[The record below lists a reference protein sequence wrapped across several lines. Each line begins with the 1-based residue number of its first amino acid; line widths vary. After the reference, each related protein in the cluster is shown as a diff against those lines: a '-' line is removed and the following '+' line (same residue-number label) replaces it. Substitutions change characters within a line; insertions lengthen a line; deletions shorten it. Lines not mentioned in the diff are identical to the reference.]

1 MISVENFLRSHKPVN
16 SSEDN
21 KKSIKQVDASK
32 ADDFDNCKEAALRVL
47 DYAARSSYDLKNRLL
62 AKGYEENT
70 VDTVVNRLEELHLVD
85 DERYIQSFIQSC
97 ASRML
102 GERAT
107 RVELQ
112 RKGIPISA
120 SSQLLQEARENGVFE
135 EAAWE
140 LGRKVASRTRNLDEF
155 VRKRRFFSAGAR
167 KGHDLSVIKEIYEE
181 LFANDE
187 E

>member
-1 MISVENFLRSHKPVN
+1 MISVENFLRSRKPVN

-32 ADDFDNCKEAALRVL
+32 ADDFDNCKESALRIL

-120 SSQLLQEARENGVFE
+120 SSILLQEARENGVFE
-135 EAAWE
+135 DAAWE
-140 LGRKVASRTRNLDEF
+140 LGRKVASRTRNLDEC